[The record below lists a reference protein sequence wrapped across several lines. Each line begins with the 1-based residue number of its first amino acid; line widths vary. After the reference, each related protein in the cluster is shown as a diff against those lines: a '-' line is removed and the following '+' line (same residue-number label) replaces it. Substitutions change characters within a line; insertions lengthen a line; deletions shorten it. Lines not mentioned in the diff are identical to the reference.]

1 MLSYGA
7 VGGLVGV
14 AVGCYLIRKWTSRQW
29 GYFKS
34 DKSLKGQVSRQ
45 EPKGIDAIV
54 PGNFKVVD
62 LYPDPDST
70 TLWIW
75 NPDPGSWCKKIN

>member
-34 DKSLKGQVSRQ
+34 DKSLKRQVSRQ
-45 EPKGIDAIV
+45 WGYFKSDKRQVSRQWGYFKSDKSLKGQAD
-54 PGNFKVVD
+54 KS
-62 LYPDPDST
+62 L
-70 TLWIW
+70 
-75 NPDPGSWCKKIN
+75 KE